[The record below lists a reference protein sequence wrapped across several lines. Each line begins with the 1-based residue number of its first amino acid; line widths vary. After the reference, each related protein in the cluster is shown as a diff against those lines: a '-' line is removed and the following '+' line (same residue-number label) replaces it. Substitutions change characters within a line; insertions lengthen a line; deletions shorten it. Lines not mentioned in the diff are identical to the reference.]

1 MATGGGLALP
11 EPLQDEDS
19 RSWFKRFEV
28 SLAWP
33 DRFFPFLFVPPPQI
47 KTEKS
52 GLATR
57 DYFEVCAAANGW
69 DGAKKLL
76 RLPTLL
82 KGRAWAIYDAL
93 DEGDT
98 DTYDHLKGALLRLF
112 SPDTEED
119 RLAAREQLSRRKLQ
133 EGRESIDEV
142 ARDLEK
148 LLDKSSPGLPAAIRD
163 TELRYHLINSLP
175 ERIAFQLKLL
185 PKTNFVETIAKAR
198 ELCLIYSR
206 TNTSESVNQIQHDKE
221 ATRLDQMEATLQS
234 LSEQLLAL
242 NTGRQDPPQCLNCGK
257 WGHMARNCRARRAPP
272 ITVTCFNCGKRGHL
286 ARNCRSKQQG
296 NGQGGTPTQRAGGAP
311 RPW

>member
-1 MATGGGLALP
+1 MATGGGLSLP

-28 SLAWP
+28 
-33 DRFFPFLFVPPPQI
+33 
-47 KTEKS
+47 
-52 GLATR
+52 
-57 DYFEVCAAANGW
+57 CAAANGW

-76 RLPTLL
+76 HLPTLL
-82 KGRAWAIYDAL
+82 KGHAWAIYDAL
-93 DEGDT
+93 GKGDT
-98 DTYDHLKGALLRLF
+98 DTYDHLKGALLRRL
-112 SPDTEED
+112 SPNTEED

-234 LSEQLLAL
+234 LSE
-242 NTGRQDPPQCLNCGK
+242 
-257 WGHMARNCRARRAPP
+257 
-272 ITVTCFNCGKRGHL
+272 
-286 ARNCRSKQQG
+286 
-296 NGQGGTPTQRAGGAP
+296 
-311 RPW
+311 

>member
-28 SLAWP
+28 
-33 DRFFPFLFVPPPQI
+33 
-47 KTEKS
+47 
-52 GLATR
+52 
-57 DYFEVCAAANGW
+57 CAAANGW
-69 DGAKKLL
+69 DDAKKLL

-93 DEGDT
+93 GEGDT
-98 DTYDHLKGALLRLF
+98 DTYDHLKDALLQRL

-119 RLAAREQLSRRKLQ
+119 RLAARERLSRRKLQ

-148 LLDKSSPGLPAAIRD
+148 LLDKSSPGLPTAIRD

-185 PKTNFVETIAKAR
+185 PKVNFVETIAKAR

-206 TNTSESVNQIQHDKE
+206 TNTSESVNQIQHNKE
-221 ATRLDQMEATLQS
+221 STRLDQMEATLQS

-242 NTGRQDPPQCLNCGK
+242 NTRRQDPPQCLNYGK
-257 WGHMARNCRARRAPP
+257 WGHIARNCRARRAPP
-272 ITVTCFNCGKRGHL
+272 TTVTCFNCGKRGHL